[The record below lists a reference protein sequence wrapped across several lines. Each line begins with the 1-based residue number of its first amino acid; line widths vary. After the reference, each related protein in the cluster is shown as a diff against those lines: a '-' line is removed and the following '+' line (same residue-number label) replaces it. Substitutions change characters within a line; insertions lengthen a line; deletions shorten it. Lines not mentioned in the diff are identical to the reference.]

1 MGAAADQHLH
11 YSALVSDASARSEG
25 CLAPEE
31 RKQMNG
37 TGVLAAGIDTH
48 KDTHALCVID
58 RVGRVVSTGTFS
70 ADAAGYDEIA
80 GAIGKPEECIVV
92 GIEGTGSYGA
102 GVARRLVELG
112 YDVVEVVRPKRDKR
126 RIGQDK
132 NDPADAERAA
142 RDALAGKA
150 SGAPKAGSGWVEA
163 LRFRMVAR
171 EAAVGE
177 STRAANSV
185 HALIVTAP
193 DPIRGRFGGMGT
205 PALMRALSRKRKA
218 RDDFERSLW
227 ESLRSLARSWLG
239 AKKAAAEH
247 EEAMRAILRANAPAL
262 LDIYCC
268 GTISAARLAITAGD
282 NPERMAGENAF
293 ASLCGASP
301 IEASSGKVKRHR
313 LNRGGDRQANR
324 ALHTIARQ
332 RMKRDER
339 TRTYVDKRTKG
350 GKTRREIERILVRY
364 IAREVYHALVH
375 PMDASYYS
383 YKEAAESARS
393 KRMRIGATQAQAAS
407 ALGVASARV
416 SELERCVLVDESLLH
431 KYRDWLDYTSSGERW
446 KTLE

>member
-1 MGAAADQHLH
+1 
-11 YSALVSDASARSEG
+11 
-25 CLAPEE
+25 
-31 RKQMNG
+31 MNDG
-37 TGVLAAGIDTH
+37 GIFAAGIDTH
-48 KDTHALCVID
+48 KDAHALCVID
-58 RVGRVVSTGTFS
+58 RVGRVVRAGTYG

-80 GAIGKPEECIVV
+80 AAIGKPEDCIVV

-126 RIGQDK
+126 MVGRDK

-142 RDALAGKA
+142 RDALADKA

-171 EAAVGE
+171 DAAVSQ
-177 STRAANSV
+177 STRAANSA

-193 DPIRGRFGGMGT
+193 APIRERFGGMGT
-205 PALMRALSRKRKA
+205 PALMKALSRKRKSH
-218 RDDFERSLW
+218 DGLERSLW
-227 ESLRSLARSWLG
+227 ESLRSLALSWRA
-239 AKKAAAEH
+239 AKKEAAEQQ
-247 EEAMRAILRANAPAL
+247 EAMHAILRANAPAL

-282 NPERMAGENAF
+282 NPGRMAGESAF

-301 IEASSGKVKRHR
+301 IEASSGKVKRYR

-339 TRTYVDKRTKG
+339 TRLYVSKRTKD

-364 IAREVYHALVH
+364 IAREVYHALMH
-375 PMDASYYS
+375 PMDAGYCS
-383 YKEAAESARS
+383 YKEAADSAKSQRL
-393 KRMRIGATQAQAAS
+393 RIGATQAQAAS

-431 KYRDWLDYTSSGERW
+431 RYRDWLDALSSEGRW
-446 KTLE
+446 KNLELGLDSK

>member
-1 MGAAADQHLH
+1 M
-11 YSALVSDASARSEG
+11 
-25 CLAPEE
+25 
-31 RKQMNG
+31 
-37 TGVLAAGIDTH
+37 AAGIDTH

-58 RVGRVVSTGTFS
+58 LVGRVVLTGTFN
-70 ADAAGYDEIA
+70 ADADGYEQIA
-80 GAIGKPEECIVV
+80 EAIGHPEDCAVV
-92 GIEGTGSYGA
+92 GVEGTGSYGA

-163 LRFRMVAR
+163 LRFRTVAR

-193 DPIRGRFGGMGT
+193 YPIREKFGAMGT
-205 PALMRALSRKRKA
+205 PALMKALSRKRKA
-218 RDDFERSLW
+218 HDDFERSLW
-227 ESLRSLARSWLG
+227 DSLRSLARSWLD
-239 AKKAAAEH
+239 AKRVAAEH

-262 LDIYCC
+262 PDIYCC

-301 IEASSGKVKRHR
+301 IEASSGKVKRYR

-324 ALHTIARQ
+324 ALHTIVRQ

-339 TRTYVDKRTKG
+339 TRLYVDKRTKD

-364 IAREVYHALVH
+364 VVREVYHALMH
-375 PMDASYYS
+375 PMDASYYA
-383 YKEAAESARS
+383 YKEAAESAKAERL
-393 KRMRIGATQAQAAS
+393 RIGATQAQAAL
-407 ALGVASARV
+407 ALGIASARI
-416 SELERCVLVDESLLH
+416 SELERCVLVDESLLQD
-431 KYRDWLDYTSSGERW
+431 YRDWLDCSSSSGRW

>member
-1 MGAAADQHLH
+1 
-11 YSALVSDASARSEG
+11 
-25 CLAPEE
+25 
-31 RKQMNG
+31 MNDGG
-37 TGVLAAGIDTH
+37 TFAAGIDTH
-48 KDTHALCVID
+48 KDAHALCVID
-58 RVGRVVSTGTFS
+58 RVGRVVRAGTYG

-80 GAIGKPEECIVV
+80 AAIGKPEDCIVV

-102 GVARRLVELG
+102 GVARRLAELG

-126 RIGQDK
+126 MVGRDK

-171 EAAVGE
+171 DAAVSQ
-177 STRAANSV
+177 STRAANSA

-193 DPIRGRFGGMGT
+193 APIRERLGGMGT
-205 PALMRALSRKRKA
+205 PALMKALSRKRKS
-218 RDDFERSLW
+218 RDELERSLW
-227 ESLRSLARSWLG
+227 ESLRSLALSWRA
-239 AKKAAAEH
+239 AKKEAAGQQ
-247 EEAMRAILRANAPAL
+247 EAMHAILRANAPAL

-282 NPERMAGENAF
+282 NPGRMAGESAF

-301 IEASSGKVKRHR
+301 IEASSGKVKRYR

-339 TRTYVDKRTKG
+339 TRLYVGKRTKD
-350 GKTRREIERILVRY
+350 GKTRREIERVLVRY
-364 IAREVYHALVH
+364 IVREVYRALMH
-375 PMDASYYS
+375 PMDAGYCS
-383 YKEAAESARS
+383 YKEAADSAKSQRL
-393 KRMRIGATQAQAAS
+393 RIGATQAQAAS

-431 KYRDWLDYTSSGERW
+431 RYRDWLDALSSEGRW
-446 KTLE
+446 KNLELGLDSK

>member
-1 MGAAADQHLH
+1 M
-11 YSALVSDASARSEG
+11 
-25 CLAPEE
+25 
-31 RKQMNG
+31 
-37 TGVLAAGIDTH
+37 AAGIDTH

-58 RVGRVVSTGTFS
+58 LVGRVVLTGTFN
-70 ADAAGYDEIA
+70 ADADGYEQIA
-80 GAIGKPEECIVV
+80 EAIGHPEDCAVV
-92 GIEGTGSYGA
+92 GVEGTGSYGA

-163 LRFRMVAR
+163 LRFRTVAR

-193 DPIRGRFGGMGT
+193 YPIREKFGAMGT
-205 PALMRALSRKRKA
+205 PALMKALSRKRKA
-218 RDDFERSLW
+218 HDDFERSLW
-227 ESLRSLARSWLG
+227 DSLRSLARSWLD
-239 AKKAAAEH
+239 AKRVAAEH

-301 IEASSGKVKRHR
+301 IEASSGKVKRYR

-324 ALHTIARQ
+324 ALHTIVRQ

-339 TRTYVDKRTKG
+339 TRLYVDKRTKD

-364 IAREVYHALVH
+364 VVREVYHALMH
-375 PMDASYYS
+375 PMDASYYA
-383 YKEAAESARS
+383 YKEAAESAKAERL
-393 KRMRIGATQAQAAS
+393 RIGATQAQAAL
-407 ALGVASARV
+407 ALGIASARI
-416 SELERCVLVDESLLH
+416 SELERCVLVDESLLQD
-431 KYRDWLDYTSSGERW
+431 YRDWLDCSSSSGRW

>member
-1 MGAAADQHLH
+1 MND
-11 YSALVSDASARSEG
+11 
-25 CLAPEE
+25 
-31 RKQMNG
+31 NG
-37 TGVLAAGIDTH
+37 TLAAGIDTH
-48 KDTHALCVID
+48 KDAHSLCVID
-58 RVGRVVSTGTFS
+58 RVGRVVLAGMFN

-80 GAIGKPEECIVV
+80 EAIGRPGDCIVV
-92 GIEGTGSYGA
+92 GVEGTGSYGA

-126 RIGQDK
+126 RVGEGK

-150 SGAPKAGSGWVEA
+150 SGAPKAGGGWVEA
-163 LRFRMVAR
+163 LRFRTVAR
-171 EAAVGE
+171 EAAIGM
-177 STRAANSV
+177 STRAANSA

-193 DPIRGRFGGMGT
+193 EPIREKFGAMGT
-205 PALMRALSRKRKA
+205 PAMMKALSRRRKA
-218 RDDFERSLW
+218 HDEIERSLW
-227 ESLRSLARSWLG
+227 DSLRSLARSWLD
-239 AKKAAAEH
+239 AKRAAAEH

-268 GTISAARLAITAGD
+268 GTISAARLAIAAGD

-301 IEASSGKVKRHR
+301 IEASSGKVKRYR

-339 TRTYVDKRTKG
+339 TKRYVDKRTRD

-364 IAREVYHALVH
+364 IVREVYHALMH
-375 PMDASYYS
+375 PMDAGYYS
-383 YKEAAESARS
+383 YKEAAEAARS
-393 KRMRIGATQAQAAS
+393 ERLRIGATQSQAAS
-407 ALGVASARV
+407 SLGVASARI
-416 SELERCVLVDESLLH
+416 SELERCVLVDESLLQR
-431 KYRDWLDYTSSGERW
+431 YRKWLDDTSSGKRW
-446 KTLE
+446 KTLEIALDSK

>member
-1 MGAAADQHLH
+1 
-11 YSALVSDASARSEG
+11 
-25 CLAPEE
+25 
-31 RKQMNG
+31 MNDG
-37 TGVLAAGIDTH
+37 GIFAAGIDTH
-48 KDTHALCVID
+48 KDAHALCVID
-58 RVGRVVSTGTFS
+58 RVGRVVRAGTYG

-80 GAIGKPEECIVV
+80 AAIGKPEDCIVV

-102 GVARRLVELG
+102 GVARRLAELG

-126 RIGQDK
+126 MVGRDK

-171 EAAVGE
+171 DAAVSQ
-177 STRAANSV
+177 STRAANSA

-193 DPIRGRFGGMGT
+193 APIRERLGGMGT
-205 PALMRALSRKRKA
+205 PALMKALSRKRKS
-218 RDDFERSLW
+218 RDELERSLW
-227 ESLRSLARSWLG
+227 ESLRSLALSWRA
-239 AKKAAAEH
+239 AKKEAAGQQ
-247 EEAMRAILRANAPAL
+247 EAMHAILRANAPAL

-282 NPERMAGENAF
+282 NPGRMAGESAF

-301 IEASSGKVKRHR
+301 IEASSGKVKRYR

-339 TRTYVDKRTKG
+339 TRLYVGKRTKD
-350 GKTRREIERILVRY
+350 GKTRREIERVLVRY
-364 IAREVYHALVH
+364 IVREVYHALMH
-375 PMDASYYS
+375 PMDAGYCS
-383 YKEAAESARS
+383 YKEAADSAKSQRL
-393 KRMRIGATQAQAAS
+393 RIGATQAQAAS

-431 KYRDWLDYTSSGERW
+431 RYRDWLDALSSEGRW
-446 KTLE
+446 KNLELGLDSK

>member
-1 MGAAADQHLH
+1 MN
-11 YSALVSDASARSEG
+11 EG
-25 CLAPEE
+25 
-31 RKQMNG
+31 G
-37 TGVLAAGIDTH
+37 SVAAGIDTH

-58 RVGRVVSTGTFS
+58 RVGRVVRTGTFG

-80 GAIGKPEECIVV
+80 AAIGKPGDCAVV

-102 GVARRLVELG
+102 GIARRLVELG

-126 RIGQDK
+126 MVGRDK

-142 RDALAGKA
+142 RDALADRA

-171 EAAVGE
+171 DAAVGQ
-177 STRAANSV
+177 STRAANSA

-193 DPIRGRFGGMGT
+193 APVREKLGAMGT
-205 PALMRALSRKRKA
+205 PALMEALSRRRKA
-218 RDDFERSLW
+218 RGELERSLW
-227 ESLRSLARSWLG
+227 ESLRSLALSWKA
-239 AKKAAAEH
+239 AKKEAAEQQ
-247 EEAMRAILRANAPAL
+247 EAMRAILRANAPAL

-282 NPERMAGENAF
+282 NPGRMAGEPAF

-301 IEASSGKVKRHR
+301 IEASSGKVKRYR

-339 TRTYVDKRTKG
+339 TRLYVDKRTRD
-350 GKTRREIERILVRY
+350 GKTRREIERILARY
-364 IAREVYHALVH
+364 IAREVYHALMH
-375 PMDASYYS
+375 PMDASHHPC
-383 YKEAAESARS
+383 KEAAEAAKSERL
-393 KRMRIGATQAQAAS
+393 RIGATQAQAAS
-407 ALGVASARV
+407 ALGVASSRI

-431 KYRDWLDYTSSGERW
+431 RYRSWLDAVSSERRW
-446 KTLE
+446 KSLELGLDSK